1 MQEFS
6 RPLGD
11 AVKRARG
18 ELDLTQ
24 AQVAGKINR
33 DTRTVMNI
41 ENYKGNPK
49 MEVMYPLVRV
59 LQIDPREIFN
69 PEMGRES
76 PSIRRLRFLIAD
88 CGEQEAATLIPVV
101 EAVLS
106 ALRGGWTG
114 SIEEAQ

>member
-18 ELDLTQ
+18 ELNLTQ
-24 AQVAGKINR
+24 AQVAGKI
-33 DTRTVMNI
+33 DKDARTVMNI

-49 MEVMYPLVRV
+49 MEVMYPLIRA

-76 PSIRRLRFLIAD
+76 PSIRRLRFRIAD
-88 CGEQEAATLIPVV
+88 CDEQEAATLIPVI
-101 EAVLS
+101 EAALS
-106 ALRGGWTG
+106 ALRSSDAG
-114 SIEEAQ
+114 IIA

>member
-24 AQVAGKINR
+24 AQVAGKIDK

-49 MEVMYPLVRV
+49 MEVLYPLIRV
-59 LQIDPREIFN
+59 LRIDPREIFN

-76 PSIRRLRFLIAD
+76 PAIRRLRFLIAD
-88 CGEQEAATLIPVV
+88 CDEQEAVTLIPVI

-106 ALRGGWTG
+106 ALRSSDAGT
-114 SIEEAQ
+114 IT

>member
-49 MEVMYPLVRV
+49 MEVMYPLIRA

-106 ALRGGWTG
+106 ALRSGWIG